1 MNRNRRYNR
10 KDKRQT
16 GIPTGIMRLDAELMS
31 EIKLFVSLGNSIEYT
46 ARKYKV
52 SEQMVKYAIKKG
64 KDFNSLQN
72 DLEEDE

>member
-1 MNRNRRYNR
+1 MNRRHNR

-31 EIKLFVSLGNSIEYT
+31 EIKLFVSLGNNIADT

>member
-1 MNRNRRYNR
+1 MNRRHNR
-10 KDKRQT
+10 KDKRPT
-16 GIPTGIMRLDAELMS
+16 GIPTGIMRLDDSLMS
-31 EIKLFVSLGNSIEYT
+31 EIKLFVSLGNTIEYT

>member
-1 MNRNRRYNR
+1 MRNRRYNR

-16 GIPTGIMRLDAELMS
+16 GIPTGIMRLDDSLMS
-31 EIKLFVSLGNSIEYT
+31 EIKLFVSLGNTIEYT

-52 SEQMVKYAIKKG
+52 SENMVRFAIKKG

>member
-1 MNRNRRYNR
+1 MNRRYNR
-10 KDKRQT
+10 KDKRPT